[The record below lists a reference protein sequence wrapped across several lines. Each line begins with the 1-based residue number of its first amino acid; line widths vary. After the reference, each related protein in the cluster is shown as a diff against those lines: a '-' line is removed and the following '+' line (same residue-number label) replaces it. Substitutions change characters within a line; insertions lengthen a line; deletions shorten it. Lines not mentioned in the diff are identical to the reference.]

1 MTITPT
7 MAFTALFGAFYLGVL
22 AGVILVGIFSGRE
35 RDDED

>member
-1 MTITPT
+1 MTIIPT
-7 MAFTALFGAFYLGVL
+7 MAFTALLGAFYLGVL